1 MIYQLDSLRQIYAGR
16 TVLDIDRLEVREGEI
31 LALVGPSG
39 AGKST
44 LLRLLNFLE
53 TPAAGSITFKGQR
66 ITNGQVP
73 LELRRQ
79 SRLSDPGLAGDEQQA
94 ARARGGPVKDRAQ
107 LAELFVSPHKRR
119 LGKHVP
125 RCALLPPWRDIGCYA

>member
-53 TPAAGSITFKGQR
+53 TPAAGRITFRGQP

-79 SRLSDPGLAGDEQQA
+79 ITTVFQRPVLQRASVEANAGYGLRLRGIKPEEIG
-94 ARARGGPVKDRAQ
+94 RA
-107 LAELFVSPHKRR
+107 
-119 LGKHVP
+119 HV
-125 RCALLPPWRDIGCYA
+125 